1 MPIRLILAD
10 DHPLILDGL
19 LGLLGREPDFTVVA
33 TCHTGAEALA
43 AVATHR
49 PDLLVL
55 DLRMPEL
62 GGIEVL
68 RTLGEEANPPRVVLL
83 TAAMDEDEVLEAI
96 NLGAQGVV
104 LKEAASEVLVQC
116 LRQVHAGSEWIDED
130 LARRARARASQRRVS
145 LREVASAL
153 TPREIEVVRLL
164 SRGLR
169 NRDIAECTGITEG
182 TVKVHLHNIYEK
194 LGLGGRM
201 ALMLWA
207 QAKGLDAV
215 RN

>member
-19 LGLLGREPDFTVVA
+19 LGLLGREPDFAVVA

-49 PDLLVL
+49 PDILVL
-55 DLRMPEL
+55 DLRMPDQ
-62 GGIEVL
+62 GGLDVL
-68 RTLGEEANPPRVVLL
+68 RVLGESKEGPRVVLL
-83 TAAMDEDEVLEAI
+83 TAGMDEDEVLEGI
-96 NLGAQGVV
+96 NRGAQGVV
-104 LKEAASEVLVQC
+104 LKEAASGVLVRC
-116 LRQVHAGSEWIDED
+116 LRQVHGGEQWIDPD
-130 LARRARARASQRRVS
+130 LARRARERASQRRGS

-164 SRGLR
+164 ARGLR
-169 NRDIAECTGITEG
+169 NRDIAERTGITEG

-194 LGLGGRM
+194 LGVDGRM

-207 QAKGLDAV
+207 QAKGLDAAG
-215 RN
+215 

>member
-33 TCHTGAEALA
+33 TSHTGVEALA

-62 GGIEVL
+62 GGLDVL
-68 RTLGEEANPPRVVLL
+68 RTLGEEPNPPRVVLL

-169 NRDIAECTGITEG
+169 NRDIAERTGITEG